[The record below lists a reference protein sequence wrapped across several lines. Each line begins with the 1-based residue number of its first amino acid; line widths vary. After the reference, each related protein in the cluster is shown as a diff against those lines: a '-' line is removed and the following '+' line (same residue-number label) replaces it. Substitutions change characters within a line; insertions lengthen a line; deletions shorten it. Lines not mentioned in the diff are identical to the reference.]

1 MKNVFAYV
9 FLGFGVLIF
18 STRFLFANFTID
30 IQLHDTYYV
39 IAYEHVSNISS
50 LVLAIAG
57 LFYFFISQWKQ
68 LNNWLSLIHFLLTSI
83 SMCCFLNAVSYA
95 NANCYPKYYSLGDF
109 GQNAPLDANAV
120 ISISLLVFMTAQL
133 LLVINIFI
141 SPKIIVKR

>member
-1 MKNVFAYV
+1 MKNVFAYL
-9 FLGFGVLIF
+9 FLGFGVLVF
-18 STRFLFANFTID
+18 STRFLFANLTID

-50 LVLAIAG
+50 LILATTG
-57 LFYFFISQWKQ
+57 LFHLFISQWKQ

-83 SMCCFLNAVSYA
+83 SMCCFLNAVSYT
-95 NANCYPKYYSLGDF
+95 NANRYPKYYSLGDF

-120 ISISLLVFMTAQL
+120 ISISLLVFMAAQL